1 MPDQPLSDDTIKNA
15 AEAPLV
21 AETDGVKV
29 EGHRLPDLIVADRYV
44 ESKRAARRA
53 FPVKRTQMEP
63 PGAA

>member
-1 MPDQPLSDDTIKNA
+1 MPDSLDENTIKNA
-15 AEAPLV
+15 AESPLA
-21 AETDGVKV
+21 AETDGTKV

-44 ESKRAARRA
+44 ESKQAVRRA